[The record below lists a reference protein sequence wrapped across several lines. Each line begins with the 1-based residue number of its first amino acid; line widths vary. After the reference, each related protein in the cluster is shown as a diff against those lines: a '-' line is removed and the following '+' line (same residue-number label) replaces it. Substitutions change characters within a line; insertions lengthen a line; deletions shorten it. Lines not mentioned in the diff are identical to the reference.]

1 MGSDLLVVCVPMAGL
16 GSRFS
21 SVGFKRCKPFIN
33 INGLPMIWHVLK
45 NLSILD
51 DNIEFQLVAQE
62 KDFDTNQ
69 IAAES
74 LAADF
79 SVKWTLLNGTTDG
92 TARTVA
98 LGLEQRLP
106 SEELIVANSDQIIT
120 GKLRDFLIDARRRSL
135 AGSILTFRDEE
146 KNPKWSFARLNDD
159 NLVEEVAEKK
169 PISDIAT
176 VGIYWFS
183 SVGCFTQAC
192 NEMFTAEDKVNN
204 EFYTAPVYNYL
215 VKACERVGVFNI
227 PPENMHGLGTPED
240 LAKYC
245 VKKGLSYEK

>member
-1 MGSDLLVVCVPMAGL
+1 MAGL

-21 SVGFKRCKPFIN
+21 SAGFKRCKPFIN

-45 NLSILD
+45 NLSTLD

-62 KDFDTNQ
+62 KDYDTNR

-79 SVKWTLLNGTTDG
+79 SVKWTLLNGITDG
-92 TARTVA
+92 TARTVV

-106 SEELIVANSDQIIT
+106 SEELIVANSDQIISSR
-120 GKLRDFLIDARRRSL
+120 LREFLIDARRRSL

-146 KNPKWSFARLNDD
+146 KNPKWSFVRLGDD
-159 NLVEEVAEKK
+159 NLVKEVAEKK

-183 SVGCFTQAC
+183 SVGCFSAAC
-192 NEMFTAEDKVNN
+192 KKMFTANDTVNG
-204 EFYTAPVYNYL
+204 EFYTAPVYNYML
-215 VKACERVGVFNI
+215 GEGRGVGVFNI
-227 PPENMHGLGTPED
+227 QSESMHGIGTPND
-240 LAKYC
+240 LANYC
-245 VKKGLSYEK
+245 SKEGFSYEK